1 MDKGISIT
9 TSTFTVEARREAN
22 RDGVPPIELVDAEKL
37 ASMFEELRL
46 GLVPRTVYK
55 LDKEFFEF
63 E

>member
-1 MDKGISIT
+1 VLLGGASSVVSIKA
-9 TSTFTVEARREAN
+9 V
-22 RDGVPPIELVDAEKL
+22 VDAEKL